1 MLKIGLT
8 GGIASGKS
16 TVEKLFAK
24 RGITVIDADKIA
36 RNLVKPGQPAL
47 DTIAQEFGKS
57 ILLPDGSLNRAK
69 LRELVFNHPRHKEKL
84 EAILHPAVYAEMD
97 RMAAKCD
104 SPYVIF
110 SVPLLV
116 ETGAEKHFHRILVI
130 DCPEAMQIARLKQR
144 DGLSDEMIEKI
155 MKNQA
160 SRSQRLAVAE
170 DIIVNDRDF
179 NHLEK
184 QVEELH
190 QFYLRLSQAQTL
202 EPF

>member
-36 RNLVKPGQPAL
+36 RDLVKPGQPTL
-47 DTIAQEFGKS
+47 DAIVQEFGKS
-57 ILLPDGSLNRAK
+57 ILLPDGGLNRAK
-69 LRELVFNHPRHKEKL
+69 LRELVFNHPRYKEKL
-84 EAILHPAVYAEMD
+84 EAILHPAIYAEMD
-97 RMAAKCD
+97 RVAAKCD
-104 SPYVIF
+104 GPYVIF

-116 ETGAEKHFHRILVI
+116 ETGTENHFHRILVI
-130 DCPEAMQIARLKQR
+130 DCPEALQITRLKQR
-144 DGLSDEMIEKI
+144 DGLPDEMIEKI

-170 DIIVNDRDF
+170 DVIVNDRDF

-190 QFYLRLSQAQTL
+190 RFYLRLSHDQTL